1 MKKSIFIISLLIM
14 SVLDINAQTF
24 TTSQLK
30 NIHWG
35 LYSPTRSGV
44 QKEIRFTD
52 TQYIINKVYPE
63 FDSNITQTY
72 PYYLSETKPYVFD
85 FSQVGKNTSGKYLV
99 VYVEQYQLM
108 YVFDI
113 ISVSH
118 DFLKI
123 SYCEGEMTTY
133 KRKK

>member
-1 MKKSIFIISLLIM
+1 MKRLFCTIAIAITVISVY
-14 SVLDINAQTF
+14 SQSF

-30 NIHWG
+30 NIRWD
-35 LYSPTRSGV
+35 LYSPTKAGI
-44 QKEIRFTD
+44 QKDIRFTD
-52 TQYIINKVYPE
+52 TQYIIHKVYPE

-72 PYYLSETKPYVFD
+72 PYYLSETKPYMFD
-85 FSQVGKNTSGKYLV
+85 NSQVGKNTSGKYLV

-133 KRKK
+133 KRKR

>member
-1 MKKSIFIISLLIM
+1 MKRFFCAIAMAISVIYVF
-14 SVLDINAQTF
+14 SQTF